1 MAESLADM
9 ILGFFE
15 EEWAAGSSGSDD
27 GWISAGEGDGA
38 ESGGGAAEARAF
50 WESQDQLLQEA
61 LMRTGSTETRIRG
74 NVEEA
79 VGKLRAE
86 GAAFCDFSG
95 GGYAADAS
103 AAAGGSEGSRGY
115 VLRGIAERLREKGYD
130 SAVCRSKWRRS
141 PDIPSGEHSYVDVVI
156 GSRSGLKDPTRIV
169 IEPNFKAEFEM
180 ARASPQYNSL
190 VARLPEIFVGKAEKL
205 KSVVKIMCRA
215 AKRCLKENK
224 MHMAPWRKQEYMLCK
239 WFHTCERL
247 TPPTPAEA
255 AAARDAIGGA
265 PRLPRPRASLLTFD
279 LRRTAVKVV

>member
-61 LMRTGSTETRIRG
+61 LMRTGSAETRIRG

-79 VGKLRAE
+79 VRKLMAE
-86 GAAFCDFSG
+86 GATLCDFSG
-95 GGYAADAS
+95 GGFAAAAS
-103 AAAGGSEGSRGY
+103 AGGGGSEGSRGY

-130 SAVCRSKWRRS
+130 SAVCRSKWQRS
-141 PDIPSGEHSYVDVVI
+141 PDIPSGEHSYVDVLI

-180 ARASPQYNSL
+180 ARASPEYNSL
-190 VARLPEIFVGKAEKL
+190 VARLPEIFVGKTEKL

-224 MHMAPWRKQEYMLCK
+224 MHMAPWRKQEYMLSK

-247 TPPTPAEA
+247 SPPTPAA

-265 PRLPRPRASLLTFD
+265 PRQPRPRASLLTFD